1 MHMPLGGSATK
12 TTKYRANYLT
22 NEEYVERFSRS
33 LLAYLNDTIPD
44 NGETN
49 HVQDLVAHTGAYTDA
64 FWTVVSE
71 F

>member
-1 MHMPLGGSATK
+1 MHLSIGGSAK
-12 TTKYRANYLT
+12 GTTKYRANYLS
-22 NEEYVERFSRS
+22 NEEYVERFSES

-49 HVQDLVAHTGAYTDA
+49 HIEDLVAHTGVYTDA
-64 FWTVVSE
+64 FWTVVTR